1 MENRFSTAVNVPWYC
16 KPVFF
21 TAIIVGII
29 LIDFLTYYSVMDVI
43 FQNTDRTQGMILS
56 VGIVAMIDLPPMVLA
71 DMIPIKKK
79 TIQILMCT
87 TMFAIV
93 LLMLASIVQ
102 RLCSADLVF
111 SDVMLSGTTA
121 SLPAQRMSMVLLSLL
136 PIATSVFSFALSA
149 KKKMVSA
156 HLLLEETQKE
166 IILQKAKKSELE
178 DTLLF
183 DQFQHEN
190 RKYEEAVQRLLQK
203 GETMKSTARYE
214 LSKYLGEKKAISK
227 ICSEKAAD
235 QSPLTPE
242 AKSEQKEVIDIPET
256 QTPFPADPI
265 QISNYSNTEA
275 VSPL

>member
-1 MENRFSTAVNVPWYC
+1 MEKQFSTSVNVPWYC

-21 TAIIVGII
+21 TTIILGII
-29 LIDFLTYYSVMDVI
+29 LIDFLTYYSVMDAI
-43 FQNTDRTQGMILS
+43 FQNTDWKQGIILS
-56 VGIVAMIDLPPMVLA
+56 VGIVSMIDLPPMVLA

-79 TIQILMCT
+79 TIQILMGT

-214 LSKYLGEKKAISK
+214 LSRYLGEKKAVSK
-227 ICSEKAAD
+227 ISSEKAAD

-256 QTPFPADPI
+256 QLPFPADPI